1 MECKFS
7 TGDAVLVNDTA
18 IVASGHMGDV
28 AVVVDTILSEE
39 ECLATIQFDDETILD
54 NVPESELSPI

>member
-18 IVASGHMGDV
+18 LIASGHMGQI
-28 AVVVDTILSEE
+28 AVVMDTTLLEE
-39 ECLATIQFDDETILD
+39 ECFATIQFEDETILD
-54 NVPESELSPI
+54 NVPESELSSI